1 MNVKQRDNI
10 QQRLLRAVKLSRTH
24 SSSSISRHL
33 DGGGEQAAG
42 LGRRA
47 GSWLGEESRQLDGGG
62 EQAAGWGRRAGSW
75 LGEESRQLAGGREQ
89 PCLL

>member
-42 LGRRA
+42 
-47 GSWLGEESRQLDGGG
+47 
-62 EQAAGWGRRAGSW
+62 WGRRAGSW
-75 LGEESRQLAGGREQ
+75 LGEESRQLAGGGEQ
-89 PCLL
+89 AAGWRKGAALPALASTSDLSRGNMFIL